1 MSNSAPK
8 DCWPELRAI
17 PGVAAL
23 PLPWPVRSARRI
35 GLHVSQRRFYR
46 LLPGGDEPTAVASVV
61 LVLYAHDD
69 PEAVS
74 RYERVAR
81 WFGTAGVR
89 VPRVFGTTARALL
102 VEDGGDLLLAECDAS
117 AALEARYEEA
127 ARIIGALQDHG
138 LLAAP
143 PNPDLQLDRDRLRF
157 ELDVTEEH
165 AVQGWQKA
173 GSSSRRDRA
182 FDRLAGAVAALPRRL
197 CHRDFH
203 SRNLLVD
210 GDLMVVDFQD
220 AMSGPLFYDLA
231 SLLCDDYR
239 DVPDGC
245 AARATGT
252 FWGGIDAPLR
262 VHDGFGVPDAPET
275 LPPAARQGLA
285 LTAAQR
291 SLKALGTFGYQV
303 GVAGRPEYADYA
315 RRTWRHARRSLAALG
330 LRELIDEL
338 AVFDRI

>member
-1 MSNSAPK
+1 MSDSVRQP

-23 PLPWPVRSARRI
+23 PFSWPVRVARRI

-46 LLPGGDEPTAVASVV
+46 LLPESDESAAIASVV
-61 LVLYAHDD
+61 LVLYAGDD
-69 PEAVS
+69 REAVS

-81 WFGTAGVR
+81 WFRAAGVR
-89 VPRVFGTTARALL
+89 VPRVYGSTARALL
-102 VEDGGDLLLAECDAS
+102 VEDGGDQLLADCGAPD
-117 AALEARYEEA
+117 LEARYGEA
-127 ARIIGALQDHG
+127 ARIICALQAHG
-138 LLAAP
+138 RRCAL
-143 PNPDLQLDRDRLRF
+143 PNPDLRLDRDRLRF
-157 ELDVTEEH
+157 ELDFTEEH
-165 AVQGWQKA
+165 AVRGWHEVGA
-173 GSSSRRDRA
+173 SLRRDRT
-182 FDRLAGAVAALPRRL
+182 FDRLADAVAALPRRL

-231 SLLCDDYR
+231 SLLHDDYR
-239 DVPDGC
+239 EVPDRC

-252 FWGGIDAPLR
+252 FWADIDAPLR
-262 VHDGFGVPDAPET
+262 LNDGFAVPDAPET

-291 SLKALGTFGYQV
+291 SLKALGTFGHQV
-303 GVAGRPEYADYA
+303 GVAGRREYAGYA

-330 LRELIDEL
+330 EQELIEEL